1 MILKGLS
8 ADPELSM
15 MQARDPEPQ
24 SQEPGRQLRRL
35 SFEEIWMRRM
45 LQHQASRLG
54 SGRDASRSIAVS
66 TSAKVGS
73 MGFIGASIWG

>member
-24 SQEPGRQLRRL
+24 SQEPGRQAGWV
-35 SFEEIWMRRM
+35 SFEE
-45 LQHQASRLG
+45 SRDTPNAAAPSFALG
-54 SGRDASRSIAVS
+54 FGQRCIALYRNEHIRQGRLN
-66 TSAKVGS
+66 
-73 MGFIGASIWG
+73 